1 MDERVNA
8 ALARNDKVIRVIH
21 LQKQVLQIQDLPFL
35 GGELSIHYLP
45 AMAELRYEIGKAK
58 KETILQAKRI
68 LESEG
73 YVAKRVYYI
82 TESKVVTTERVNQC
96 SEDPWD
102 V

>member
-21 LQKQVLQIQDLPFL
+21 LQKQVLQIRDVPFL
-35 GGELSIHYLP
+35 GGEMSIHYLP
-45 AMAELRYEIGKAK
+45 EMAELRYEVGKVK
-58 KETILQAKRI
+58 KGILLQAKQI
-68 LESEG
+68 LENQG
-73 YVAKRVYYI
+73 FVAKNVYYI